1 MDSGLRQ
8 HQDLRIPKDA
18 KARMLHLLYGALEEA
33 ELGSGKLAAGRLAGD
48 VCKRFLFL
56 KGRRVDFSRPYGLRD
71 LELEAVAA
79 DGADLLL
86 LTDAGCEILHRN
98 REHMRDGSYRRF
110 SDSLN
115 AVLSSVGAGCRLS
128 GGRLSYG
135 HMIPPPLPEGACGAA
150 QEALEDAY
158 GSLRSGMA
166 SSAVARAEDALREVS
181 SADAD
186 TASAV
191 LSAVSSL
198 DREDMVS
205 ARYAVDILAAS
216 VLFIVSGGGER
227 VKDVRGFL

>member
-33 ELGSGKLAAGRLAGD
+33 ELGSGKLATGRLAGD

-71 LELEAVAA
+71 LELEAVTA
-79 DGADLLL
+79 
-86 LTDAGCEILHRN
+86 
-98 REHMRDGSYRRF
+98 MRDGSYRRF

-115 AVLSSVGAGCRLS
+115 TVLSSIGAGCRLS

-158 GSLRSGMA
+158 GSLRSGIA

-181 SADAD
+181 SADAG